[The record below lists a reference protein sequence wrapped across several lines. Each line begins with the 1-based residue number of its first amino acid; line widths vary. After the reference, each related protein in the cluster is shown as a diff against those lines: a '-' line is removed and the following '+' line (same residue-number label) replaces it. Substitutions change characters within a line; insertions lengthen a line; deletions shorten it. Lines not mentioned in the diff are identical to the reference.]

1 MPCSRSM
8 RLSIAVLL
16 PLAAF
21 SLFMF
26 MFMFK
31 EYLILAGKVE
41 AEKVEAGKVEEVSKE
56 NDKTISA
63 E

>member
-1 MPCSRSM
+1 M

-41 AEKVEAGKVEEVSKE
+41 AEKVEAGKVEEV
-56 NDKTISA
+56 
-63 E
+63 

>member
-41 AEKVEAGKVEEVSKE
+41 EVSKE
-56 NDKTISA
+56 NDKTILA

>member
-41 AEKVEAGKVEEVSKE
+41 AGKVEEVSKE